1 MIGRRGL
8 LGAGLAAAAWP
19 RLARAAGP
27 PAPFDRG
34 TVAGIA
40 RAAAARPYAPIP
52 DVPREWLDLSYDE
65 YRGIV
70 FDHRRALWNGTDA
83 PVRVD
88 LFAPGLYFPRPV
100 AVHTVDGGMATPV
113 PYDRTKF
120 QHADIVPELPA
131 QEEIGFSGIR
141 LRTGWDGDGNFQEFA
156 VFQGAS
162 YFRMIPHG
170 AIYGLSARGLA
181 IGTGGPGEEFP
192 DFTTFWIER
201 PAPGAETYVVHAL
214 LDGPTATGAYRFEI
228 APGEETHVRVT
239 ATLFAREDT
248 DHLGLAPLTSM
259 FLFDETNRNRFDD
272 FRPAVHDSDGLAI
285 HNGAGEHVW
294 RPLANPR
301 ELQISAFVD
310 EDPRG
315 FGLAQRA
322 QDQDD
327 FADLEALYHR
337 RPSLWIEPGEGWGR
351 GVVRLVEIPADKE
364 VYDNVVAYW
373 LPSATL
379 PAGEAMSF
387 SYTMSWRRG
396 LPEAPVAQ
404 VIQTRIG
411 AGFASG
417 RQFAID
423 FAACPD
429 LEGDLDGV
437 SSHVAASAGDLS
449 EGVLQRN
456 PATGGVRLDFAL
468 EPGTAA
474 SSELRAQ
481 LRRDGRPISEV
492 WIYRWTA

>member
-8 LGAGLAAAAWP
+8 LGAGIAALSLP
-19 RLARAAGP
+19 RGVRAAGP
-27 PAPFDRG
+27 PVPFDGG
-34 TVAGIA
+34 TVADIA
-40 RAAAARPYAPIP
+40 RAAAARPYAPVAE
-52 DVPREWLDLSYDE
+52 VPREWLDLTYDQ

-100 AVHTVDGGMATPV
+100 SVHMVEGGMATPV
-113 PYDRTKF
+113 PYDRSKF
-120 QHADIVPELPA
+120 QHADIVPDLPA
-131 QEEIGFSGIR
+131 QEEIGYSGIR

-170 AIYGLSARGLA
+170 GIYGLSARGLA

-201 PAPGAETYVVHAL
+201 PAPDAGTYTVHAL
-214 LDGPTATGAYRFEI
+214 LDGPTATGAYRFDVT
-228 APGEETHVRVT
+228 PGEETRARVT
-239 ATLFAREDT
+239 ATLFARVDA

-272 FRPAVHDSDGLAI
+272 FRPAVHDSDGLAM
-285 HNGAGEHVW
+285 HNGAGERIW
-294 RPLANPR
+294 RPLANHR
-301 ELQISAFVD
+301 TLQISAFVD

-315 FGLAQRA
+315 FGLSQRA
-322 QDQDD
+322 QEQRD

-351 GVVRLVEIPADKE
+351 GVVRLVEIPADRE
-364 VYDNVVAYW
+364 IYDNVVAYW
-373 LPSATL
+373 LPSASL
-379 PAGEAMSF
+379 PAGEAMAF
-387 SYTMSWRRG
+387 SYDMTWRRG
-396 LPEAPVAQ
+396 LPDAPVSQ
-404 VIQTRIG
+404 VTQTRIG
-411 AGFASG
+411 KGFESG
-417 RQFAID
+417 RVCAID
-423 FAACPD
+423 FAPHPD
-429 LEGDLDGV
+429 LEGELDGV
-437 SSHVAASAGDLS
+437 VSHIASSAGDLS
-449 EGVLQRN
+449 DGILQRN
-456 PATGGVRLDFAL
+456 PDTGGVRLSFAL
-468 EPGTAA
+468 EPGTAE

-492 WIYRWTA
+492 WLYRWTA